1 MPTILG
7 AAASGMS
14 HNQQVLDVVGHN
26 LANVNSAA
34 FKKVRPMAEGV
45 PDPTQT
51 PTSTRL
57 GVAQTT
63 KDFIFQVGIQE
74 RTEQP
79 LHFAIN
85 DDAFFQVQ
93 DFDGSTV
100 FTRFGALGVDA
111 DGNVTAFRGRFLE
124 PPVTVP
130 DGLVDTRIDAAGV
143 ITAADET
150 GSRQEIGR
158 ISLFR
163 FGNPQ
168 GLEALGDG
176 LFRETANSGEVVAG
190 EPGDGTF
197 QPIAVGAIEGSNVNM
212 AEEFTNM
219 LIAQRAYQACAK
231 TFSIGDQMLQLAT
244 NLTQ

>member
-26 LANVNSAA
+26 LANVNTAA
-34 FKKVRPMAEGV
+34 FKKVRPMAEGK
-45 PDPTQT
+45 PDAAQT
-51 PTSTRL
+51 PSSTRL

-63 KDFIFQVGIQE
+63 KDFIFQVGVQE
-74 RTEQP
+74 RTDEP

-85 DDAFFQVQ
+85 DEAFFRVQ
-93 DFDGSTV
+93 DIDGSAV
-100 FTRFGALGVDA
+100 YTRFGALSVDA
-111 DGNVTAFRGRFLE
+111 AGNISAFRGRPLE
-124 PPVTVP
+124 PPVMVP
-130 DGLVDTRIDAAGV
+130 EGLANPSIDASGV
-143 ITAADET
+143 ITARDAEGT
-150 GSRQEIGR
+150 YVEIGR
-158 ISLFR
+158 IAVYR
-163 FGNPQ
+163 FVNPQ

-176 LFRETANSGEVVAG
+176 LFRETANSGAVSEG
-190 EPGDGTF
+190 EPGDGAFAALT
-197 QPIAVGAIEGSNVNM
+197 PGSIEGSNVNM

-244 NLTQ
+244 NVTQ

>member
-26 LANVNSAA
+26 LANVNTAA
-34 FKKVRPMAEGV
+34 FKKVRPMAEGT
-45 PDPTQT
+45 PDATQT
-51 PTSTRL
+51 PSSTRL

-63 KDFIFQVGIQE
+63 KDFMFQVGIQE
-74 RTEQP
+74 RTDDP

-85 DDAFFQVQ
+85 DEAFFRVQ
-93 DFDGSTV
+93 DFDGSAV
-100 FTRFGALGVDA
+100 YTRFGALRVDA
-111 DGNVTAFRGRFLE
+111 AGNISAFRGRPLD

-130 DGLVDTRIDAAGV
+130 EGLTGPGIDASGV
-143 ITAADET
+143 ITARDAE
-150 GSRQEIGR
+150 GAYVEIGR
-158 ISLFR
+158 VAVYR
-163 FGNPQ
+163 FVNAQ

-176 LFRETANSGEVVAG
+176 LFRETSNSGAVSEG

-197 QPIAVGAIEGSNVNM
+197 APLSPGSIEGSNVNM